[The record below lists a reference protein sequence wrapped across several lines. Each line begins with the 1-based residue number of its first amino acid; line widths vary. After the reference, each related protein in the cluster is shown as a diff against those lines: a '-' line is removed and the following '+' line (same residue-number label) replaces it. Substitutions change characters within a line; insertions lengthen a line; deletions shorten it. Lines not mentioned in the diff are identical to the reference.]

1 MTMRGLFVAR
11 ATSMDL
17 RMELINAS
25 EEKGFTMPDVPMMEI
40 PPSIPKRGLKVR
52 FAISSPLGTEMV
64 TTIGLGC
71 LDMPIF
77 SRQRLTLSSIILRG
91 VALMAGEPNSRPRP
105 GIVTMPM
112 PSPPQTMIS

>member
-1 MTMRGLFVAR
+1 MYKCLRRKVGVVCFDVFSLLAPELMTMRGLFVAR

-77 SRQRLTLSSIILRG
+77 QDSALHCLLSFAWSSVDGR
-91 VALMAGEPNSRPRP
+91 
-105 GIVTMPM
+105 
-112 PSPPQTMIS
+112 